1 MARTSKNEAGVG
13 VLSADECAM
22 FRASYTDYR
31 TFLSLILLLSVF
43 AMLLFTSPA
52 TAQESVFSTRGTP
65 PRYEVFSDGTFIIG
79 GDVIGNCK
87 SLLQEV

>member
-1 MARTSKNEAGVG
+1 VARTSKNEAGVG
-13 VLSADECAM
+13 VLSADECAT

-43 AMLLFTSPA
+43 AILLTSPA